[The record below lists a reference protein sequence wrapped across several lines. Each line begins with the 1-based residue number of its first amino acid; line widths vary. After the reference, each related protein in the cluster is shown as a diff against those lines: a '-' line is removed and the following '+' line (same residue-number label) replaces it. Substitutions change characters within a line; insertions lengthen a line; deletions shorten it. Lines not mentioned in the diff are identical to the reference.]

1 MEGAVR
7 SPSAL
12 MATAYGGASGQ
23 LVGFQGPPHSGR
35 LDIKALLPPGTQAHN
50 TSARRTLACT
60 TYVVLAIRL
69 LAGHDGLVR
78 EVGLQMMLMHASSDP
93 PTGHT
98 NRL

>member
-12 MATAYGGASGQ
+12 MATAYGQHFRATGWDTEAHLMHAGWTSK
-23 LVGFQGPPHSGR
+23 LFCP
-35 LDIKALLPPGTQAHN
+35 QAHN
-50 TSARRTLACT
+50 TPALRKLACT

-78 EVGLQMMLMHASSDP
+78 EVGLQVMLMHASSDP
-93 PTGHT
+93 PTGHKD
-98 NRL
+98 RL